1 MGLSPTV
8 TNNPAL
14 NPDRYASVIT
24 IMLPNKR
31 LIQPQVGIHYKGYL
45 LRYLHRQKD
54 TRNETKRLLRYQPL
68 L

>member
-8 TNNPAL
+8 TDNPAL

-31 LIQPQVGIHYKGYL
+31 LIQPPVGIHYEGYL

-54 TRNETKRLLRYQPL
+54 TTNETKRLPAILPL